1 MNVIKPI
8 LHIYCT
14 YVLSSI
20 YDRYDRYVSQTR
32 YWTIKVENWKVVCI
46 SDIEYANRHRLLSKS
61 PLPPHLTNSLN
72 EQDPFSSLHS
82 YRLMYRRKIKRK
94 EKKKKNGLTSFV
106 MHYDTV
112 VYHKL
117 LSSVI
122 TKYHK
127 KLLHAHFA
135 ESV

>member
-1 MNVIKPI
+1 MFYRAFTIANIVSQES
-8 LHIYCT
+8 LF
-14 YVLSSI
+14 
-20 YDRYDRYVSQTR
+20 VSQTR
-32 YWTIKVENWKVVCI
+32 YWTIKVENWEVVSI
-46 SDIEYANRHRLLSKS
+46 NDIEYADRHRLLSKS

-82 YRLMYRRKIKRK
+82 YRLMYRRKIEGK
-94 EKKKKNGLTSFV
+94 EKKKKNWLTSFV

-127 KLLHAHFA
+127 KLLHVHFA

>member
-1 MNVIKPI
+1 MFYRAFTITNI
-8 LHIYCT
+8 
-14 YVLSSI
+14 
-20 YDRYDRYVSQTR
+20 VSQESLFVAQTR
-32 YWTIKVENWKVVCI
+32 YWTIKVDNWKVVSI
-46 SDIEYANRHRLLSKS
+46 NDIEYANRHRLISKS
-61 PLPPHLTNSLN
+61 PLPPHLINSLN
-72 EQDPFSSLHS
+72 EQDPFCSLHS
-82 YRLMYRRKIKRK
+82 YRLMYRRKIEGK
-94 EKKKKNGLTSFV
+94 EKKKKNWLTSFV
-106 MHYDTV
+106 IHYDTV